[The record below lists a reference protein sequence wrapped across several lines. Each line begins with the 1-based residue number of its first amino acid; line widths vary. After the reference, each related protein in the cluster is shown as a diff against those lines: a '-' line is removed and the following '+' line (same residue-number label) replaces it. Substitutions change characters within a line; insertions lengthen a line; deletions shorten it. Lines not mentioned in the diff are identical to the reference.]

1 MIGMNRKPVIT
12 LLILP
17 PLIAEVLSGSSPPVE
32 IMLNPLAF
40 PLLMGLYGT
49 GALLI
54 REVAVRL
61 RLNYVSI
68 LLFGAA
74 YGVWE
79 EGVAVKSFFDPK
91 WVDLGPLGTYGR
103 AWGVNWIWALWLTIY
118 HAVISI
124 TVPIVLV
131 ECLYGRDRPWLG
143 KRGILT
149 ALAVFLLTSLLIN
162 IGLTPY
168 APEVWQ
174 YGLCLLMMS
183 VLVYV
188 GLRGVP
194 LPPATWKPRARALWL
209 LGIPFV
215 LLGALAF
222 NAPAGTGLPAPAC
235 GALGLAIYLLYA
247 YPYMKTVWND
257 TRLFAAAGG
266 LSLSLL
272 PFGVIVDLTHGFTGV
287 TVANVLYLLWLMRR
301 WRGFQNGSSAP

>member
-1 MIGMNRKPVIT
+1 MDRRPVIT
-12 LLILP
+12 LLILS

-32 IMLNPLAF
+32 VILNPLAF

-54 REVAVRL
+54 REAAVRL
-61 RLNYVSI
+61 RLNYASV

-124 TVPIVLV
+124 TVPVVLV
-131 ECLYGRDRPWLG
+131 ECLYGRNRPWLG
-143 KRGILT
+143 KRGILS
-149 ALAVFLLTSLLIN
+149 ALTVFLLTSLLIN
-162 IGLTPY
+162 LGLSPYTPE
-168 APEVWQ
+168 AWQ
-174 YGLCLLMMS
+174 YGLCLLMIS
-183 VLVYV
+183 ALVYV
-188 GLRGVP
+188 GLKGVP
-194 LPPATWKPRARALWL
+194 RPRATWKPHARTLWL

-222 NAPAGTGLPAPAC
+222 NAPAGAGLPAPLC
-235 GALGLAIYLLYA
+235 GMLGLALYLLYA
-247 YPYMKTVWND
+247 YPYMRTVWD
-257 TRLFAAAGG
+257 DKLLFAASGG

-272 PFGVIVDLTHGFTGV
+272 PFGIIVDLTQGFTGV
-287 TVANVLYLLWLMRR
+287 TAANVLYLLWLTRK
-301 WRGFQNGSSAP
+301 WRGFQKGRSTP